1 MSVSL
6 RPLEIAAI
14 AVAATLIGTMIYLLT
29 GAQGLLL
36 ANGQPVFGD
45 FIAFWSAGRVAL
57 DGHPSL
63 AYEIETA
70 RAYQQLAVPGVA
82 YVAPWNSPPTFMLFI
97 APLAML
103 PYPVA
108 AVIFLVVTGAI
119 YVYAAF
125 KILPDKRALIF
136 ALTMPAAVYHLGTVQ
151 SGLLIAGIMALAILW
166 LDKHPIRAAALIAL
180 LAIKPHLAIIWPV
193 MLAVTGRWRTF
204 VITSAFMLAFVLIG
218 GFVFGYSTYAQ
229 FFDNLT
235 DSQDLISDQRI
246 TTPAYASLYANLLAM
261 GSSEG
266 LAIGVHFLSSL
277 AAMGAACW
285 VFVNG
290 ARGHQGAALCAATLL
305 FSPYLFFYDFTLL
318 GLAIALLGAP
328 RDRVEMFVAIFAWCA
343 GLSLAVGYY
352 APLPICPVAAWLVML
367 TTMRRIRIGA
377 RRLSSA
383 PHM

>member
-1 MSVSL
+1 MPLRL

-14 AVAATLIGTMIYLLT
+14 TVAAAIIGAMGYLLV
-29 GAQGLLL
+29 GVQGLLL

-57 DGHPSL
+57 DGHPDH
-63 AYEIETA
+63 AYEIATA

-82 YVAPWNSPPTFMLFI
+82 YVAPWNSPPTFMLI
-97 APLAML
+97 VAPLALL

-108 AVIFLVVTGAI
+108 AVLFLVVTAAI
-119 YVYAAF
+119 YVYAAI

-166 LDKHPIRAAALIAL
+166 LDKHPIRASALIAL
-180 LAIKPHLAIIWPV
+180 LAIKPHLAIMWPV

-204 VITSAFMLAFVLIG
+204 LMTSAFMAGFVLIA
-218 GFVFGYSTYAQ
+218 GFVFGYDAYAQ

-246 TTPAYASLYANLLAM
+246 TTPAYASLYANLLAL
-261 GSSEG
+261 GANEG

-277 AAMGAACW
+277 AALGAACW
-285 VFVNG
+285 IFVHG
-290 ARGHQGAALCAATLL
+290 ARGHQGAAVCAATLL

-328 RDRVEMFVAIFAWCA
+328 RDRVEMAVAIIAWGA

-352 APLPICPVAAWLVML
+352 APIPLCPVAAWLVML
-367 TTMRRIRIGA
+367 TAMRRIRIGA
-377 RRLSSA
+377 RRPSLA
-383 PHM
+383 PHT